1 MRKTGYSRL
10 KGTSGTANK
19 KSPQANKAPQPK
31 MGRASIGGSLGRPA
45 VINDVPPTKPS
56 AKPEARK
63 TGAAQTIKQIS
74 ATELKTSTSQAIQAA
89 LKTPIAIVKN
99 GKPVAVLIS
108 NELFEQLKRLELASQ
123 KKPFPFDCAKDDPL
137 INKNCNQDEYFRAMT
152 DQEVDDFIE
161 GRY

>member
-1 MRKTGYSRL
+1 MRKTGYSGL
-10 KGTSGTANK
+10 KGTPGTAK
-19 KSPQANKAPQPK
+19 KKPPQAKKAPLPK
-31 MGRASIGGSLGRPA
+31 TP
-45 VINDVPPTKPS
+45 
-56 AKPEARK
+56 K
-63 TGAAQTIKQIS
+63 TGVAQTIKQIS

-89 LKTPIAIVKN
+89 LRTPITIVKN
-99 GKPVAVLIS
+99 GQPVAVLIS
-108 NELFEQLKRLELASQ
+108 NELFEQLKRLELARQ